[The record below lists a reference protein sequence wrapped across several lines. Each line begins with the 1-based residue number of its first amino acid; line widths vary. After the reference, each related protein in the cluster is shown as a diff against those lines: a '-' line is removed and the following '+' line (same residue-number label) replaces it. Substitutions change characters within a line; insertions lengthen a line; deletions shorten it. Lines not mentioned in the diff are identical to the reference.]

1 MILTPLTAAET
12 ATEEARVL
20 AEGWIKRS
28 LVAFDQFINVTLF
41 RGRNDET
48 ISAHAGRACI
58 EGRLWGETL
67 ATFLNI
73 FQVNHCVKAM
83 VGDAVRA
90 KAILQTEQ
98 QSGEIAKV

>member
-12 ATEEARVL
+12 AEQEAKTL
-20 AEGWIKRS
+20 AEGWLKRI
-28 LVAFDQFINVTLF
+28 LVAFDQFVNVALF

-58 EGRLWGETL
+58 DGKPWGKAL
-67 ATFLNI
+67 AIFLNL
-73 FQVNHCVKAM
+73 FQANHCVKAM

-90 KAILQTEQ
+90 SSILRTETVT
-98 QSGEIAKV
+98 KMF